1 MKTLISIMMALML
14 LVGGGVADET
24 LPEAPWQLIQEDGK
38 TFIELTGNPST
49 GYIWTVFAI
58 VDGVVTVTDPAPV
71 AAEKESHLVGEKETY
86 RIEVTAEN
94 AGETILV
101 LRYLRPWEM
110 DIQQEIPV
118 LVTVD
123 EAKEMFFMQLDG
135 MPMEVTVSEVM
146 TEEHMILVESETLG
160 QLICTFPEEMP
171 LPMAGENIKIWSNG
185 VMALSFPGRINV
197 LGWETVAP
205 PQARMMPAPADGE

>member
-1 MKTLISIMMALML
+1 MTKVLSVLMALL
-14 LVGGGVADET
+14 LALGGGAAEDTRMEEPFT
-24 LPEAPWQLIQEDGK
+24 LIQEDGK
-38 TFIELTGNPST
+38 TFIEVTGNPST

-58 VDGVVTVTDPAPV
+58 VDGIVQATDPAAV
-71 AAEKESHLVGEKETY
+71 EEANDENLVGAPVKY
-86 RIEVTAEN
+86 RVEVTAEN
-94 AGETILV
+94 PGETILV
-101 LRYLRPWEM
+101 LRYFRPWEM

-123 EAKEMFFMQLDG
+123 EAREMFFMYLEG
-135 MPMEVTVSEVM
+135 MPMEVTVVEVM
-146 TEEHMILVESETLG
+146 EEERMTLVENETLG
-160 QLICTFPEEMP
+160 QVLCTFPEEMP

-205 PQARMMPAPADGE
+205 PQARTMPESD